1 MSRSPIGDL
10 AKFAATLA
18 RPEMERRSYWQPI
31 VGFKHWALILITH
44 GKPGEPPEK
53 PMSAPAPRMSPE
65 WLRRTGEDLGPEDL
79 MYERIAA
86 RLKAHTQGDTEVDV
100 TRAASIAVDAVFD
113 MVRSDEIDLFALATE
128 QDEEAL

>member
-1 MSRSPIGDL
+1 MSRSPIGEL
-10 AKFAATLA
+10 AKFAALLA
-18 RPEMERRSYWQPI
+18 QPEMERRSYWWPV

-44 GKPGEPPEK
+44 GKPGELPEK

-79 MYERIAA
+79 MYERIAS

-100 TRAASIAVDAVFD
+100 TRAASIAVDAVLD
-113 MVRSDEIDLFALATE
+113 MVRSDEIDLFALASK
-128 QDEEAL
+128 QDGEAL